1 VSFGSLTALLPSK
14 SFKHFLSL
22 KKFSCEMINES
33 VLSKIK
39 SIVGKENFSD
49 SQEHR
54 IVYSYDATPVF
65 HQLPD
70 AVVFPNSVE
79 QIIEIMKVA
88 NEEKFA
94 VIPRGAGTGL
104 SGGSIPVEN
113 SIVLVMTKW
122 RKILEVD
129 IDNQT
134 ILVEPGVIT
143 ETIDIEA
150 MKYNLFYPPDPGSIK
165 VCTIG
170 GNVAENA
177 GGLRGLKYG
186 VTKNYVMGLE
196 FISPTGELIS
206 IGGKNYKD
214 VAGYNLRDVMVGSE
228 GTLGIFT
235 KILLRI
241 IPRPKLSRTLL
252 AAFPSAVDSGKAVAG
267 ITSSGIIPSMLEFLD
282 NTTIKCVEDYAKVG
296 LDTSIESLLI
306 IEVDGKT
313 SEVEDDQKKILEV
326 CEKNNALYVKIAR
339 DENEAN
345 RLKSARRSA
354 FSALARVSPTTIL
367 EDATVPR
374 SKLPEMLEK
383 IQQIVK
389 EEDVMLGNFGHA
401 GDGNLHPT
409 CLTDERDKEKLHRAE
424 KTFERIFNEA
434 IKLGGT
440 ITGEHGTG
448 LAKKQFLELQFGNAG
463 IEFMMKLKQA
473 LDPNNILNPG
483 KIFTLKP
490 KCEGKLPKS
499 ISEIKNFEV

>member
-1 VSFGSLTALLPSK
+1 
-14 SFKHFLSL
+14 
-22 KKFSCEMINES
+22 MINEK
-33 VLSKIK
+33 VLNKIK
-39 SIVGKENFSD
+39 SIVGNENFSD
-49 SQEHR
+49 SREHR
-54 IVYSYDATPVF
+54 IVYSYDATPVY

-70 AVVFPNSVE
+70 AIVFPQSVDH
-79 QIIEIMKVA
+79 IIEIIKLA

-113 SIVLVMTKW
+113 SVVLVMTKW

-129 IDNQT
+129 VDNQT

-143 ETIDIEA
+143 ETIDFEA

-196 FISPTGELIS
+196 FVSPTGELIS

-214 VAGYNLRDVMVGSE
+214 VAGYNLRDIMIGSE
-228 GTLGIFT
+228 GTLGVFT
-235 KILLRI
+235 KILLRL
-241 IPRPKLSRTLL
+241 IPRPKLSRTIL
-252 AAFPSAVDSGKAVAG
+252 AAFPSAVDSGKAVAA

-282 NTTIKCVEDYAKVG
+282 NTTIKCVEDYARVG
-296 LDTSIESLLI
+296 LDTTINSLLI

-313 SEVEDDQKKILEV
+313 SEVEEEQNMIKEL
-326 CEKNNALYVKIAR
+326 CERYNALYVKVAK

-345 RLKSARRSA
+345 KLKSARRSA

-389 EEDVMLGNFGHA
+389 EEGIRLGNFGHA

-409 CLTDERDKEKLHRAE
+409 CLTDERDKEELHRAE
-424 KTFERIFNEA
+424 RAFERIFNEA

-448 LAKKQFLELQFGNAG
+448 LSKKQFLEIQFGTAG
-463 IEFMMKLKQA
+463 VEFMKKLKQV
-473 LDPNNILNPG
+473 LDPNNVLNPG
-483 KIFTLKP
+483 KIFTFKP
-490 KCEGKLPKS
+490 KCEGRLPNS
-499 ISEIKNFEV
+499 INEIKNFEE

>member
-1 VSFGSLTALLPSK
+1 MNK
-14 SFKHFLSL
+14 
-22 KKFSCEMINES
+22 EI
-33 VLSKIK
+33 VLRKIK
-39 SIVGKENFSD
+39 SIVGNENFSD

-54 IVYSYDATPVF
+54 IVYSYDATPIF
-65 HQLPD
+65 YHLPD
-70 AVVFPNSVE
+70 AVVFPESVD
-79 QIIEIMKVA
+79 QIIEILKLA

-104 SGGSIPVEN
+104 SGGSVPVED

-129 IDNQT
+129 VDNQT

-143 ETIDIEA
+143 EQIDLEA

-196 FISPTGELIS
+196 FISPTGELIW

-214 VAGYNLRDVMVGSE
+214 VAGYNLRDVMIGSE

-241 IPRPKLSRTLL
+241 IPRPKLSKTIL
-252 AAFPSAVDSGKAVAG
+252 AAFSSVIDSGKAVSD
-267 ITSSGIIPSMLEFLD
+267 ITASGIIPSMLEFLD
-282 NTTIKCVEDYAKVG
+282 NTTIKCVEDYARVG
-296 LDTSIESLLI
+296 LDTTIESLLI

-313 SEVEDDQKKILEV
+313 SEVEYDQNRIKEI
-326 CEKNNALYVKIAR
+326 CQKNNALYVKIAQ

-345 RLKSARRSA
+345 KLKAARRSA

-383 IQQIVK
+383 IKQIVN
-389 EEDVMLGNFGHA
+389 EEGVLLGNFGHA

-409 CLTDERDKEKLHRAE
+409 CLTDERDSEKLHRAE
-424 KTFERIFNEA
+424 RTFERIFNEA

-448 LAKKQFLELQFGNAG
+448 LSKKKFLELQFGNAG
-463 IEFMMKLKQA
+463 IEFMKKLKTVI
-473 LDPNNILNPG
+473 DPNNILNPG

-490 KCEGKLPKS
+490 KCEGRLPNS
-499 ISEIKNFEV
+499 INEIKKFEDH